1 MKYREKIEVLFPRSK
16 DIKLVQFIRVFS
28 MKNSSVYSVSGF
40 CEYQKSKCR
49 RSLAC
54 IINNELKEQ
63 RVNSALELTVRQ
75 RLESC
80 MTL

>member
-40 CEYQKSKCR
+40 CEYLKPKCC